1 MSDQLQTPEEG
12 TEGTEGTQEG
22 EGTQVTPDHFS
33 SKWGGELSNH
43 PGLAKFETET
53 DLGKSYLEMEQKLS
67 SLGTR
72 VPKEGA
78 SPEDLQSYRE
88 AIGVPETAAEYK
100 FNENVKVPEGVEWDS
115 TRMNGMVEVMHKIGL
130 TPTQVKELGQAYVD
144 QEVAGIT
151 TENTN
156 ATEAKGAA
164 EKTLRDE
171 WGTGFDGKIRG
182 ANLAM
187 NHLFGDDVSEIATT
201 RLADGSL
208 LGNNTKFLRAM
219 ATVGDDYSEHNV
231 HGMADRRRLTK
242 TPEEA
247 KSEIE
252 SLKGDNDFQ
261 KALWDKE
268 HPGHDAAVNRR
279 DTLYAMAHGGEA

>member
-1 MSDQLQTPEEG
+1 
-12 TEGTEGTQEG
+12 
-22 EGTQVTPDHFS
+22 
-33 SKWGGELSNH
+33 
-43 PGLAKFETET
+43 
-53 DLGKSYLEMEQKLS
+53 MEQKLS